1 MQIEM
6 NLDKT
11 YNGFELDS
19 AAIKLQSIDRSSIRL
34 PYSGPLPANFEGA
47 DNPYIF
53 MRVNPCNVRV
63 VLTANK
69 SGKEVRAV
77 IKATPEEIDNI
88 LFNFFFKD
96 KGKNAY
102 HTNFSNGLEAYWL
115 GSYQAEYVLWRKIT
129 LEGCAGDIALN
140 LPDDKRVGLLKFLQL
155 MERQQVEGE
164 PV

>member
-19 AAIKLQSIDRSSIRL
+19 AAIKFQSIDRRSIKL
-34 PYSGPLPANFEGA
+34 PYTGPLPANFEGA
-47 DNPYIF
+47 GNPHIF
-53 MRVNPCNVRV
+53 MRVTPCDVRV
-63 VLTANK
+63 VLAAKK
-69 SGKEVRAV
+69 SGKEVRA
-77 IKATPEEIDNI
+77 IIAATPEEIDNI
-88 LFNFFFKD
+88 LFSFFFKD
-96 KGKNAY
+96 KGENTY

-155 MERQQVEGE
+155 MERQRTEGE
-164 PV
+164 PA